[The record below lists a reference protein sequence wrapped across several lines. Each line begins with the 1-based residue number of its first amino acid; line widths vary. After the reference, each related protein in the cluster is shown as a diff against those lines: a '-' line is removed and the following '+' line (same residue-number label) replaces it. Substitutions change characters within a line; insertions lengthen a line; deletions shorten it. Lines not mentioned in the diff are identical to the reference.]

1 MKRSN
6 VLSLLTRRGSA
17 RFGWLATMLCVPGV
31 CLAVST
37 RSFVLDTSEAFEK
50 GTLKGAAAH
59 ASGKLTRA
67 VSSDRSVIDGVPV
80 AYASAVGR
88 DGAIYVATGNEGR
101 IYKSSKEGV
110 KLFADT
116 DAALITSLVWADN
129 TLYAGSLPG
138 GRVFAIALDGKV
150 RQQTALPGADHVWAL
165 AYSAEHR
172 ALYAATGPEG
182 KLFSLDDKG
191 HTQLVHDDEAEHLLC
206 LDLDSQGRVYAGTSN
221 GARLLR
227 ISGKSVEVLY
237 DFPGQEI
244 TTLDVGPRFV
254 AVASNE
260 FPAPPPA
267 VGDTKDLGVAARTK
281 RLRPGKGSVYTVDF
295 AGRVDEL
302 GRFDSAH
309 VSALE
314 IDPAT
319 DGVHAGLAQDGRIVR
334 LSPSGERAVWADVD
348 ERQIAAIHLVSSTP
362 HFVSSDGVAVYRVRE
377 PKAEGE
383 WLSAALDAKAP
394 ARFGELS
401 FRGAVTP
408 PSTISFAT
416 RSGNTETPDATWSA
430 WSAESTT
437 QSPIKS
443 PAARFLQLR
452 AKLTGDAELYAVEA
466 YYLPQ
471 NLVARVRNVHLK
483 SQPKSDEASKP
494 RSTLLALSWEVDNP
508 DDDKLR
514 YRLFAKREG
523 QSAWLPLQREYDLLE
538 QTDYSWETRN
548 IPDGY
553 YRVRVLVS
561 DEATNP
567 EPYVAR
573 AEAISAPI
581 LVDNRAPELRE
592 LRFAAGKLSGRAV
605 DALGPISAIELA
617 LDTGLHRPVFP
628 EDDLLD
634 TRNEAFQVDLRS
646 LSAGTHTLSV
656 RASDAAGNT
665 TSAALE
671 VSVPT
676 R

>member
-6 VLSLLTRRGSA
+6 VY
-17 RFGWLATMLCVPGV
+17 WLATLLLVPSV
-31 CLAVST
+31 SLAVST
-37 RSFVLDTSEAFEK
+37 KSFVLDTSEAFEK

-67 VSSDRSVIDGVPV
+67 VSSERAVVDGVPV

-116 DAALITSLVWADN
+116 DAALLTSLVWADN

-150 RQQTALPGADHVWAL
+150 RELAKLPGAEHVWAL
-165 AYSAEHR
+165 AYSAAHR
-172 ALYAATGPEG
+172 TLYAATGPEG
-182 KLFSLDDKG
+182 KLFSLDEKG
-191 HTQLVHDDEAEHLLC
+191 QAQLMYDDEAEHLLA
-206 LDLDSQGRVYAGTSN
+206 LDLDAQGRVYAGTSN

-227 ISGKSVEVLY
+227 ISGKSAEVLY

-260 FPAPPPA
+260 FPAPLPA

-302 GRFDSAH
+302 ARFDSAH

-319 DGVHAGLAQDGRIVR
+319 DSVHAGLAQDGRIVR
-334 LSPSGERAVWADVD
+334 LSPNGERAVWADVD

-377 PKAEGE
+377 PKTEGE
-383 WLSAALDAKAP
+383 WVSAALDAKAP

-408 PSTISFAT
+408 PGTISFAT
-416 RSGNTETPDATWSA
+416 RSGNTETPDATWSS
-430 WSAESTT
+430 WSRESTT

-471 NLVARVRNVHLK
+471 NLGAHVRNVHIK
-483 SQPKSDEASKP
+483 TPPKSDDANKP
-494 RSTLLALSWEVDNP
+494 RATQLGLTWDVDNP

-523 QSAWLPLQREYDLLE
+523 QTAWLPLQREYELLE

-573 AEAISAPI
+573 TEAISAPI
-581 LVDNRAPELRE
+581 LVDNHAPELRE

-605 DALGPISAIELA
+605 DALGPVTQLELSM
-617 LDTGLHRPVFP
+617 DTGLYRPVFP
-628 EDDLLD
+628 LDDLLD
-634 TRNEAFQVDLRS
+634 TNNEAFQVELTN
-646 LSAGTHTLSV
+646 LNAGTHTVSV

>member
-6 VLSLLTRRGSA
+6 RNSLLTRGGTA
-17 RFGWLATMLCVPGV
+17 RFAWLAALLLVPSV
-31 CLAVST
+31 SLAVST
-37 RSFVLDTSEAFEK
+37 KSFVLDTSDAFEK

-67 VSSDRSVIDGVPV
+67 VSSERTVVDGVPV

-116 DAALITSLVWADN
+116 DAALLTSLVWADD

-150 RQQTALPGADHVWAL
+150 RELAKLPGAEHVWAL
-165 AYSAEHR
+165 AYSAAHR
-172 ALYAATGPEG
+172 TLYAATGPEG
-182 KLFSLDDKG
+182 KLFSLDEKG
-191 HTQLVHDDEAEHLLC
+191 QAQLMYDDEAEHLLA
-206 LDLDSQGRVYAGTSN
+206 LDLDAQGRVYAGTSN

-227 ISGKSVEVLY
+227 ISGKSAEVLY

-260 FPAPPPA
+260 FPAPLPA
-267 VGDTKDLGVAARTK
+267 VGDAKDLGVAARTK

-295 AGRVDEL
+295 AGRVEEL

-319 DGVHAGLAQDGRIVR
+319 DSVHAGLAQEGRIVR
-334 LSPSGERAVWADVD
+334 LSPNGERAVWADVD

-362 HFVSSDGVAVYRVRE
+362 HFVSSDGVSVYRVRE
-377 PKAEGE
+377 PKSEGE
-383 WLSAALDAKAP
+383 WVSAALDAKAP

-408 PSTISFAT
+408 PGTISFAT
-416 RSGNTETPDATWSA
+416 RSGNTETPDATWSS
-430 WSAESTT
+430 WSTESTT
-437 QSPIKS
+437 QNPIKS
-443 PAARFLQLR
+443 PSARFLQLR

-471 NLVARVRNVHLK
+471 NLVAHVRNVHLK
-483 SQPKSDEASKP
+483 TQPKSDDATKP
-494 RSTLLALSWEVDNP
+494 RATQLGLTWDVDNP

-523 QSAWLPLQREYDLLE
+523 QTAWLPLQREYELLE

-573 AEAISAPI
+573 TEAISAPI
-581 LVDNRAPELRE
+581 LVDNHAPELRE

-605 DALGPISAIELA
+605 DTIGPVTQLELSV
-617 LDTGLHRPVFP
+617 DTGLYRPVFP
-628 EDDLLD
+628 VDDLLD
-634 TRNEAFQVDLRS
+634 TNNEAFQVELTS
-646 LSAGTHTLSV
+646 LSTGTHTVSM

-671 VSVPT
+671 VSAPT

>member
-1 MKRSN
+1 MKRST
-6 VLSLLTRRGSA
+6 LWG
-17 RFGWLATMLCVPGV
+17 LATLLLSMPTVG
-31 CLAVST
+31 LAVST
-37 RSFVLDTSEAFEK
+37 KSFVIDTSEAFEK

-59 ASGKLTRA
+59 SSGKLTRA
-67 VSSDRSVIDGVPV
+67 VSSERSVIDGVPV

-88 DGAIYVATGNEGR
+88 DGAVYVATGNEGR
-101 IYKSSKEGV
+101 IYKSTVQGV

-116 DAALITSLVWADN
+116 DAALITSLVWGDN

-138 GRVFAIALDGKV
+138 GRVFAIELDGKV
-150 RQQTALPGADHVWAL
+150 RELAKLAGADHVWAL
-165 AYSAEHR
+165 AYSTTRR

-182 KLFSLDDKG
+182 KLFSLDAKG
-191 HTQLVHDDEAEHLLC
+191 QAQLIHDDEAEHLLC
-206 LDLDSQGRVYAGTSN
+206 LDLDGDGRLYAGTSN

-244 TTLDVGPRFV
+244 STLDVGPRFV

-260 FPAPPPA
+260 FPVPPPA
-267 VGDTKDLGVAARTK
+267 VGDAKDLGVAARTK

-302 GRFDSAH
+302 ARFDSAH

-314 IDPAT
+314 IDPAS
-319 DGVHAGLAQDGRIVR
+319 DSVHAGLAQDGRIVR

-348 ERQIAAIHLVSSTP
+348 ERQIAAIHLQSATP

-377 PKAEGE
+377 PKTQGE
-383 WLSAALDAKAP
+383 WLSAVLDAKAP

-408 PSTISFAT
+408 PGALSFAT
-416 RSGNTETPDATWSA
+416 RTGNTETPDASWSA
-430 WSAESTT
+430 WSAESLR
-437 QSPIKS
+437 QGPIKS

-452 AKLTGDAELYAVEA
+452 AKLSGDAELYALEA

-471 NLVARVRNVHLK
+471 NLAAHVRSVRTK
-483 SQPKSDEASKP
+483 PSKTDDASKP
-494 RSTLLALSWEVDNP
+494 RSTSIALTWDVDNP
-508 DDDKLR
+508 DEDKLR

-523 QSAWLPLQREYDLLE
+523 QLAWLPLQREFELLE

-553 YRVRVLVS
+553 YRVRVQVS

-581 LVDNRAPELRE
+581 VVDNRAPELRE

-605 DALGPISAIELA
+605 DALGPITQLELA
-617 LDTGLHRPVFP
+617 VDTGLYRPVFP
-628 EDDLLD
+628 DDDLLD
-634 TRNEAFQVDLRS
+634 TNNEAFHVELAT
-646 LSAGTHTLSV
+646 LSGGPHTLAV

-665 TSAALE
+665 SSAALE
-671 VSVPT
+671 VSIPT